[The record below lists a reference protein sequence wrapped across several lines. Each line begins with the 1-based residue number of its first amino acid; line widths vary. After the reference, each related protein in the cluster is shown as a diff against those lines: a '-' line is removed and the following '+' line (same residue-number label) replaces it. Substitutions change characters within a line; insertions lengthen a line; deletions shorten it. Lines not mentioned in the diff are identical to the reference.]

1 MHQGGKTVKR
11 ILAIGLL
18 VFLAGYAVWFAILP
32 KEPEE
37 GLEIGN
43 KPPEFEM
50 ETLSGETV
58 TLDDVKGKKV
68 MVNFWATWC
77 PPCEAEMP
85 EMQKLQDEHQDE
97 LVVLAVNMTNAEK
110 SRKDVEEFIAERNL
124 TFPVALDKDG
134 RVSIQY
140 EVYSYP
146 TTYFLDEEGSI
157 LNISRGAMT
166 KETMEK
172 LLEL

>member
-1 MHQGGKTVKR
+1 MKR

-18 VFLAGYAVWFAILP
+18 VFLAGYAIWFAILP
-32 KEPEE
+32 KEPKE
-37 GLEIGN
+37 GLEVGN
-43 KPPEFEM
+43 KPPQFELEM
-50 ETLSGETV
+50 LNGENV
-58 TLDDVKGKKV
+58 QLDDVKGKKV

-85 EMQKLQDEHQDE
+85 EMQKLQNEHQDN

-110 SRKDVEEFIAERNL
+110 SREDVESFISKRKL

-134 RVSIQY
+134 RVSVQY

-146 TTYFLDEEGSI
+146 TTYFLDEEGKI
-157 LNISRGAMT
+157 MNISRGAMT

-172 LLEL
+172 LLEM

>member
-1 MHQGGKTVKR
+1 MKR

-18 VFLAGYAVWFAILP
+18 VFLAGYAIWFAILP
-32 KEPEE
+32 KEPKE

-43 KPPEFEM
+43 KPPQFELEM
-50 ETLSGETV
+50 LNGENV
-58 TLDDVKGKKV
+58 QLDNVKGKKV

-85 EMQKLQDEHQDE
+85 EMQKLQNEHQDN
-97 LVVLAVNMTNAEK
+97 LIVLAVNMTNAEK
-110 SRKDVEEFIAERNL
+110 SREDVESFISKRKL

-134 RVSIQY
+134 RVSVQY

-146 TTYFLDEEGSI
+146 TTYFLDEEGNI
-157 LNISRGAMT
+157 MNISRGAMT

-172 LLEL
+172 LLEM

>member
-1 MHQGGKTVKR
+1 MGQGGLDLKR

-18 VFLAGYAVWFAILP
+18 VFLAGYAIWFAVLP
-32 KEPEE
+32 KEPKE

-43 KPPEFEM
+43 KPPEFNLEM
-50 ETLSGETV
+50 LNGEQV
-58 TLDDVKGKKV
+58 RLEDVKGKKV
-68 MVNFWATWC
+68 MINFWATWC

-85 EMQKLQDEHQDE
+85 EMEKLQKEQGDR
-97 LVVLAVNMTNAEK
+97 VIVLAVNMTNAEK
-110 SRKDVEEFIAERNL
+110 SIKDVESFISKRNL

-134 RVSIQY
+134 RVSVQY

-146 TTYFLDEEGSI
+146 TTYFLDEEGNI

-172 LLEL
+172 MLEL

>member
-1 MHQGGKTVKR
+1 MKR
-11 ILAIGLL
+11 ILAICLL

-32 KEPEE
+32 KEPKE

-43 KPPEFEM
+43 KPPQFELEM
-50 ETLSGETV
+50 LGGENV
-58 TLDDVKGKKV
+58 QLDDLKGKKV

-85 EMQKLQDEHQDE
+85 EMQKLQNEYPDD

-110 SRKDVEEFIAERNL
+110 SREDVESFISKRNL

-134 RVSIQY
+134 RVSVQY

-146 TTYFLDEEGSI
+146 TTYFLDEEGNI
-157 LNISRGAMT
+157 MNISRGAMT

-172 LLEL
+172 MLEM

>member
-1 MHQGGKTVKR
+1 MKLKR

-18 VFLAGYAVWFAILP
+18 VFLAGYAIWFAILP
-32 KEPEE
+32 KEPKE

-43 KPPEFEM
+43 KPPQFELEM
-50 ETLSGETV
+50 LNGENV
-58 TLDDVKGKKV
+58 QLDNVKGKKV

-85 EMQKLQDEHQDE
+85 EMQKLQNEHQDN
-97 LVVLAVNMTNAEK
+97 LIVLAVNMTNAEK
-110 SRKDVEEFIAERNL
+110 SREDVESFISKRKL

-134 RVSIQY
+134 RVSVQY

-146 TTYFLDEEGSI
+146 TTYFLDEEGNI
-157 LNISRGAMT
+157 MNISRGAMT

-172 LLEL
+172 LLEM

>member
-1 MHQGGKTVKR
+1 MKLKR
-11 ILAIGLL
+11 ILAICLL

-32 KEPEE
+32 KEPKE

-43 KPPEFEM
+43 KPPQFELEM
-50 ETLSGETV
+50 LGGENV
-58 TLDDVKGKKV
+58 QLDDLKGKKV

-85 EMQKLQDEHQDE
+85 EMQKLQNEYPDD

-110 SRKDVEEFIAERNL
+110 SREDVESFISKRNL

-134 RVSIQY
+134 RVSVQY

-146 TTYFLDEEGSI
+146 TTYFLDEEGNI
-157 LNISRGAMT
+157 MNISRGAMT

-172 LLEL
+172 MLEM

>member
-1 MHQGGKTVKR
+1 MKLKR

-18 VFLAGYAVWFAILP
+18 VFLAGYAIWFAILP
-32 KEPEE
+32 KEPKE
-37 GLEIGN
+37 GLEVGN
-43 KPPEFEM
+43 KPPQFELEM
-50 ETLSGETV
+50 LNGENV
-58 TLDDVKGKKV
+58 QLDDVKGKKV

-85 EMQKLQDEHQDE
+85 EMQKLQNEHQDN

-110 SRKDVEEFIAERNL
+110 SREDVESFISKRKL

-134 RVSIQY
+134 RVSVQY

-146 TTYFLDEEGSI
+146 TTYFLDEEGKI
-157 LNISRGAMT
+157 MNISRGAMT

-172 LLEL
+172 LLEM

>member
-1 MHQGGKTVKR
+1 MKLKR
-11 ILAIGLL
+11 ILAICLL

-32 KEPEE
+32 KEPKE

-43 KPPEFEM
+43 KPPEFELEM
-50 ETLSGETV
+50 LNGEKV
-58 TLDDVKGKKV
+58 NLEDVKGKKV
-68 MVNFWATWC
+68 MINFWATWC

-85 EMQKLQDEHQDE
+85 EMQKLQNEHPDE

-110 SRKDVEEFIAERNL
+110 SREDVETFISKRNL

-134 RVSIQY
+134 RVSVQY

-146 TTYFLDEEGSI
+146 TTYFLDEEGKI

-166 KETMEK
+166 QETMEK
-172 LLEL
+172 LLEI